1 MSYLK
6 QSNGYD
12 NASVAVQGDEHAAER
27 GISLDYVLILAG
39 GAAMVIIITLVLLG
53 AFLIPFLV
61 GMETSKLKA
70 ETSNMELNLHRINA
84 QICDYDQKIAA
95 FSDKI
100 ILNQK
105 KAEK

>member
-6 QSNGYD
+6 QSDGYD
-12 NASVAVQGDEHAAER
+12 RSGAIVKNNEQVSQKQV
-27 GISLDYVLILAG
+27 SLDHVLALFI
-39 GAAMVIIITLVLLG
+39 AATKVVIITLVLLG
-53 AFLIPFLV
+53 AFLVPFLV
-61 GMETSKLKA
+61 GMETSRLKA
-70 ETSNMELNLHRINA
+70 ETSNMQLDLHRINA
-84 QICDYDQKIAA
+84 QICDYNEKIAA

>member
-6 QSNGYD
+6 QSDDYD
-12 NASVAVQGDEHAAER
+12 SSGVVIRNNEQVHQKQV
-27 GISLDYVLILAG
+27 SLDHVLSLFI
-39 GAAMVIIITLVLLG
+39 AAAKVVIITLVLLG
-53 AFLIPFLV
+53 AFLVPFLV
-61 GMETSKLKA
+61 GMETSRLKA
-70 ETSNMELNLHRINA
+70 ETSNMQLDLHRINA
-84 QICDYDQKIAA
+84 QICDYNEKIAA

>member
-6 QSNGYD
+6 QSDDYD
-12 NASVAVQGDEHAAER
+12 SSGVVIRTNEQVSQKRV
-27 GISLDYVLILAG
+27 SLDQMLVLAG
-39 GAAMVIIITLVLLG
+39 AAARVVIITLVLLG

-61 GMETSKLKA
+61 GMETSRLKA
-70 ETSNMELNLHRINA
+70 ETSNMELDLHRINA
-84 QICDYDQKIAA
+84 QIIDYNEKIAA

>member
-6 QSNGYD
+6 QSDDYD
-12 NASVAVQGDEHAAER
+12 SSGVVIRKNEQTVQKHL
-27 GISLDYVLILAG
+27 SLDHMLVMA
-39 GAAMVIIITLVLLG
+39 GAAAKVVIITLVLLG
-53 AFLIPFLV
+53 AFLVPFMV
-61 GMETSKLKA
+61 GMETSRLKA
-70 ETSNMELNLHRINA
+70 ETSNMQLDLHRINA
-84 QICDYDQKIAA
+84 QICDYNEKIAA